1 MIRSQDQKIIL
12 SQLIHQ
18 SSESTI
24 KLLNLTS
31 VSFRISSMP
40 PQSVK
45 IHQIHK
51 AEAMKI
57 FFTNLNRLLHAMH
70 RTVWMVSLCNS
81 LTTENIIDL
90 SNTNHIKTCILQCI

>member
-1 MIRSQDQKIIL
+1 MIRSQDQKIIF

-18 SSESTI
+18 SSKSSVE
-24 KLLNLTS
+24 LLNLTS

-51 AEAMKI
+51 AETMKI
-57 FFTNLNRLLHAMH
+57 FFTDINRLLHAMH
-70 RTVWMVSLCNS
+70 RTV
-81 LTTENIIDL
+81 
-90 SNTNHIKTCILQCI
+90 